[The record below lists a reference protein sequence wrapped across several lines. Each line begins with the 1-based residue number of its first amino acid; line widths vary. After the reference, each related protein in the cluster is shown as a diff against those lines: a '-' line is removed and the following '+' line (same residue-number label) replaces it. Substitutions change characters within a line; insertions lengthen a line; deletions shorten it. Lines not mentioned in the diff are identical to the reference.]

1 MLQDDTVVRV
11 IKGATGEDVQ
21 SIEIWDRVMG
31 LVSCFN
37 LKGWVTTLSE

>member
-11 IKGATGEDVQ
+11 IKGAATEDVQ

-37 LKGWVTTLSE
+37 LKVHMRHYII

>member
-1 MLQDDTVVRV
+1 MCKDDTVVRV
-11 IKGATGEDVQ
+11 IKGATKEDVQ

-37 LKGWVTTLSE
+37 LKACFTSLSE

>member
-11 IKGATGEDVQ
+11 IKGAATEDVQ

-37 LKGWVTTLSE
+37 LKVRVTTLSE